1 MAENKLFFVCSLVD
15 FVFEWGGK
23 GKYIIVDTQIKY
35 QNGAV
40 VKTGFVTNQ
49 GDKKIIISK
58 DLSDKITEVQNK
70 GKKKTPRAEL
80 ELPININN
88 AARLSKYAKFVNF
101 EFDDNNEIEFLKYYN
116 NIHLFGSGFKYSV
129 EVAEE
134 LEKEYEK
141 ARTRS
146 YEQKISLER

>member
-1 MAENKLFFVCSLVD
+1 MTLFS
-15 FVFEWGGK
+15 GGAGK

-49 GDKKIIISK
+49 GNKKIIISK
-58 DLSDKITEVQNK
+58 DLSDKITEAQNND
-70 GKKKTPRAEL
+70 KKKKPKA

-101 EFDDNNEIEFLKYYN
+101 EFDDNNEIEFLRNYN
-116 NIHLFGSGFKYSV
+116 NIKLFGAGFKYPIQ
-129 EVAEE
+129 VAEE
-134 LEKEYEK
+134 LEKEYER
-141 ARTRS
+141 ARNH
-146 YEQKISLER
+146 EQDSVER